1 MGKKSVKAN
10 KNRYQQSREN
20 AGLTREKA
28 SEKTVFLSADRIEK
42 LESERLSAHPEDILA
57 MSEAYGDPQLPNYYC
72 ARECPIG
79 KLTVKELEPKELTQ
93 ITLEIVSSL
102 NKLEK
107 MKDRFIDISSDRTV
121 TDEETPD
128 FQAIKKN
135 LDEIACSV
143 ATLDLWIKKA
153 EMKCGTEE

>member
-72 ARECPIG
+72 AKECPIG
-79 KLTVKELEPKELTQ
+79 KLTVKELKPKELTQ
-93 ITLEIVSSL
+93 ITLEILSSL
-102 NKLEK
+102 NKLSELK
-107 MKDRFIDISSDRTV
+107 SRFIDISADQTIS
-121 TDEETPD
+121 EEEEKD
-128 FQAIKKN
+128 FQIITKN

-143 ATLDLWIKKA
+143 ATLNLWIRKK
-153 EMKCGTEE
+153 ELRNKQ